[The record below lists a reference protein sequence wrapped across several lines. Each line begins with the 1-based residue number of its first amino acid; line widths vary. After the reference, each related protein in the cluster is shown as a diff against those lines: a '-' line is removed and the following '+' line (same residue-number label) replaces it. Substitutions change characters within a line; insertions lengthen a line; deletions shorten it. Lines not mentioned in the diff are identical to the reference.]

1 MAAWIPTKVWWQWQ
15 KMVKLYC
22 HYISLLSNNDDGLG
36 KNVIWFELKV
46 MWNDITWIWFT
57 EFRCITYVSNI
68 EVELVAKRLSSKRI
82 GSLSWGT
89 SYDLMQCYS
98 FSLTQSL
105 AIQMVGCQWNPLAPL
120 PEASPHS
127 ALHLNSGDAMR
138 RVPSQGLIAV
148 ILAPKHVVRFICAC
162 SNRFC
167 WSGEYPKAQTIARTG
182 TQWKNM
188 ENHGKTWKNLHML
201 HTNHIPTVPTWI
213 KQIKG
218 DYPWPILWGPQRFV
232 SGGTSK
238 NWATA
243 LHRAGFKDSWDPE
256 LI

>member
-15 KMVKLYC
+15 KMVKLYY

-120 PEASPHS
+120 PEASPPS

-188 ENHGKTWKNLHML
+188 EKHGKPWKNMEKPSYAAYQSYTYSTYMNK
-201 HTNHIPTVPTWI
+201 TNKRWLSLANPLRSPTV
-213 KQIKG
+213 
-218 DYPWPILWGPQRFV
+218 RFRRDLQKL
-232 SGGTSK
+232 SYR
-238 NWATA
+238 AT
-243 LHRAGFKDSWDPE
+243 
-256 LI
+256 